1 MELSAA
7 LVDMRIKIMGNTF
20 TLALVMMMF
29 IIYTVVG
36 GMFAL
41 VWAVRSILSL
51 IFQTGR
57 YITDKLL
64 PGWL

>member
-1 MELSAA
+1 
-7 LVDMRIKIMGNTF
+7 MGSTF
-20 TLALVMMMF
+20 TLMLVMMMF
-29 IIYTVVG
+29 IVYTVVG

-41 VWAVRSILSL
+41 VWAVRSVLSL
-51 IFQTGR
+51 VLQAGR

>member
-1 MELSAA
+1 
-7 LVDMRIKIMGNTF
+7 MGNTF

-41 VWAVRSILSL
+41 VWAVRSVLSL
-51 IFQTGR
+51 IHQTGR

>member
-1 MELSAA
+1 
-7 LVDMRIKIMGNTF
+7 MGNTF
-20 TLALVMMMF
+20 TLALVMLMF

-36 GMFAL
+36 GIFAL

-51 IFQTGR
+51 ILQTGR

>member
-1 MELSAA
+1 
-7 LVDMRIKIMGNTF
+7 MGSTF

-29 IIYTVVG
+29 IVYTVVG
-36 GMFAL
+36 GVFAL
-41 VWAVRSILSL
+41 VWAVRSVLSL
-51 IFQTGR
+51 VLQIGR